1 MMILAAIM
9 MKPRFTRDPPREL
22 VRALTEAID
31 RIVPGQGSEV
41 YWRAFERWEAALR
54 HSSRQL
60 ALPLSGGQAPGHAL
74 KGLSA
79 AAIILICTVKPAS
92 AASLSR

>member
-9 MKPRFTRDPPREL
+9 MKPRFTRDTPREL

-41 YWRAFERWEAALR
+41 YWRAFERWEALR

-60 ALPLSGGQAPGHAL
+60 ALPLSGGRRPDTL
-74 KGLSA
+74 
-79 AAIILICTVKPAS
+79 
-92 AASLSR
+92 

>member
-41 YWRAFERWEAALR
+41 YWRAFERWEATLR

-60 ALPLSGGQAPGHAL
+60 ALPLHGRPPSSQSAP
-74 KGLSA
+74 
-79 AAIILICTVKPAS
+79 
-92 AASLSR
+92 

>member
-1 MMILAAIM
+1 MILAAIM

-79 AAIILICTVKPAS
+79 ADIILICTVKPAS